1 MSNATVVSP
10 TAATGASLSALDS
23 LSVRVGQS
31 DLFQFFLSAMLA
43 DSSRSID
50 DARKGIIARLFKDHS
65 RAGESGNDLAVRLP
79 GFKSCRAYSSLVAKC
94 QWSDLVDSD
103 VTVASLTAK
112 IKDRNSSKD
121 STSTADSTS
130 TSTADTS
137 TSTST
142 STSTAVLGADEI
154 IRQAMQEE
162 EIARLEGEVTR
173 LEEEVARL
181 RAENASLAAKL
192 AAAGKKTRKAA

>member
-130 TSTADTS
+130 TSTADS

-142 STSTAVLGADEI
+142 STSTAVPGADEI